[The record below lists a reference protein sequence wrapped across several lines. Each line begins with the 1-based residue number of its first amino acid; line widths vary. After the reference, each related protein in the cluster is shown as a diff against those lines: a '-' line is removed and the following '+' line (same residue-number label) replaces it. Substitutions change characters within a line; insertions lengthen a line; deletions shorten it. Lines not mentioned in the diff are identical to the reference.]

1 MKITLR
7 TFLCLAIIIGI
18 ASTYHTATAQ
28 QKGDNFGIGI
38 MIGEPTG
45 LTIKKWMSDN
55 TAFDIGAAWS
65 LSDANEALHL
75 HSDFLLHNWFEDNPN
90 LAFYYGIGTRT
101 ILDDDAKLGI
111 RIPLG
116 LNYVFEHG
124 PFDVFVEAVPILDIA
139 PDTEFAGNGAV
150 GFRFYF

>member
-1 MKITLR
+1 MKKILQLTLCMV
-7 TFLCLAIIIGI
+7 FIVSIS
-18 ASTYHTATAQ
+18 STYHSLIAQ
-28 QKGDNFGIGI
+28 KKGDNFGIGI

-45 LTIKKWMSDN
+45 LTIKKWISDN

-65 LSDANEALHL
+65 LSDTNEALHL

-90 LAFYYGIGTRT
+90 LAFYYGIGART
-101 ILDDDAKLGI
+101 ILDDNAKLGV

-150 GFRFYF
+150 GLRFYF